1 MFDPITIAGTTALTE
16 GIKFLYG
23 QVTDLLRR
31 HRENSER
38 TAGPADRPTGSSA
51 ASAVSEAQ
59 AGQFVA
65 LPEVSAGVLDGSL
78 AETPVASAE
87 LAEAAP
93 QLAQVRSA
101 LADYADGV
109 ARVTLDN
116 EALSEAAA
124 RARGLLETLY
134 RQHVTFTGETGRPAT
149 GSSLTSNEIS
159 RGQQAI
165 VASGRAAIAA
175 ETISGQAA
183 SSGGINVGGGVH
195 GGIHTG
201 GNADDGTTR

>member
-1 MFDPITIAGTTALTE
+1 MGGYGMFDPITLAATTALTE

-31 HRENSER
+31 HREHAGQ
-38 TAGPADRPTGSSA
+38 TAKSADQSA
-51 ASAVSEAQ
+51 EAQ
-59 AGQFVA
+59 AGELVA

-78 AETPVASAE
+78 AETRVASTE

-93 QLAQVRSA
+93 QLAKVRSA

-109 ARVTLDN
+109 VRVTADD

-134 RQHVTFTGETGRPAT
+134 RQHVTFLGETGRPAT
-149 GSSLTSNEIS
+149 GSPLTGDEIS
-159 RGQQAI
+159 HGQQAI
-165 VASGRAAIAA
+165 VASGDAAIAA

-183 SSGGINVGGGVH
+183 SSGGINIGGGVH
-195 GGIHTG
+195 GGVHTG
-201 GNADDGTTR
+201 GKADEGTAR

>member
-1 MFDPITIAGTTALTE
+1 MFDPVSIAGTAALTE

-38 TAGPADRPTGSSA
+38 TA
-51 ASAVSEAQ
+51 EQ
-59 AGQFVA
+59 AGRSAGGAAALVD

-87 LAEAAP
+87 LAAAVP

-109 ARVTLDN
+109 VRVTLDN
-116 EALSEAAA
+116 KALSEAAA
-124 RARGLLETLY
+124 GARGLLETLY
-134 RQHVTFTGETGRPAT
+134 RQHLTFIGEAGRPAT
-149 GSSLTSNEIS
+149 GSLLTSDEIS

-165 VASGRAAIAA
+165 VASGRGAIAA

-183 SSGGINVGGGVH
+183 SSGGINIGGGVH
-195 GGIHTG
+195 GGVHTG
-201 GNADDGTTR
+201 GNAEDVLPTGVNSD